1 MLQMTMNLTLVLLFV
16 LSCSS
21 FLSFLSVLSVPLS
34 SGNHANTT
42 LLGDTL
48 NNNNRNGVTWRT
60 DDNSDDDD
68 DNNYRGGRSPR
79 SPRNSSS
86 SSWGRNSSRSNG
98 RDEMGWKKELNFD
111 ASSRSLSDSY
121 RIPRAGNGSGQWHS
135 HGSST
140 RRDSLHDR
148 DPKSRRGN
156 SRNNNTFGSR
166 QARGRGE
173 LGGGLSSTWSGSSGR

>member
-1 MLQMTMNLTLVLLFV
+1 M
-16 LSCSS
+16 
-21 FLSFLSVLSVPLS
+21 
-34 SGNHANTT
+34 
-42 LLGDTL
+42 LGDTL

-79 SPRNSSS
+79 SPRNSS